1 MAQRVSFF
9 AIATFVALLHLAAST
24 ALGTNRCRCFPGD
37 TCWPSQA
44 DWARLNSSVDG
55 RLIATVPL
63 GRPCHDPYY
72 NAAECKALETNWV
85 QPSEQ

>member
-1 MAQRVSFF
+1 MVQRVSLF
-9 AIATFVALLHLAAST
+9 ALTAFVSLLDLVTAAVLS
-24 ALGTNRCRCFPGD
+24 TNRCRCFPGD
-37 TCWPSQA
+37 ICWPSQA
-44 DWARLNSSVDG
+44 DWAELNSSVNG

-72 NAAECKALETNWV
+72 NAAECKALETSWV